1 VQLLRGLVVVV
12 ASTISWIILTTIFVY
27 ARMRVEMPD
36 AKAIGLSVVKEWT
49 IYSPIY
55 WILIL
60 AFAWGV
66 YSLFKSW
73 VVHTHS

>member
-1 VQLLRGLVVVV
+1 
-12 ASTISWIILTTIFVY
+12 
-27 ARMRVEMPD
+27 MPD
-36 AKAIGLSVVKEWT
+36 VKAIGLSVVKEWT

-66 YSLFKSW
+66 YSLFKRW
-73 VVHTHS
+73 VIDTHS

>member
-27 ARMRVEMPD
+27 ARMQVEMPD
-36 AKAIGLSVVKEWT
+36 VKAVGLSVVKEWT

-60 AFAWGV
+60 AFAGGV
-66 YSLFKSW
+66 YSLFRGW
-73 VVHTHS
+73 VIRTHS